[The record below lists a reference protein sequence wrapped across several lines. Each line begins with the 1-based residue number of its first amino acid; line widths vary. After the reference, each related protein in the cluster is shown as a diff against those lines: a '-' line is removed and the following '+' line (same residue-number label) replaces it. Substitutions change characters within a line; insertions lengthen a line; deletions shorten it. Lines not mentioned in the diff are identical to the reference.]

1 MGSDGQDGGSY
12 GGSLVGTDPIGRFTY
27 TLSGLGGGEGTWR
40 GESLSLLYRGWR
52 PAVGAELFSFTHDP
66 SELEPGEDG
75 FAVDPELDARYLG
88 GAMSIEY
95 PYAGTAS
102 RWRLRAGGSAGS
114 LELGD
119 GEGDVGRLLA
129 YVEPGIGFSRSRGR
143 QSISGSLSL
152 HGSVGRTGDAE
163 WRRGVA
169 TGVLGVGLF
178 GFNARGQVT
187 YGRVNDD
194 APRWERFTAG
204 GVAQTLFDR
213 AILSQRLP
221 MPAARFG
228 VVEGSELLS
237 YRASTGIFGL
247 TAYYWGA
254 TADPDREEWYR
265 VAGVETTQTV
275 DAVSIIGIPAFRFTA
290 GVGYPLDAP
299 DRHELNV
306 YTAITFR
313 P

>member
-1 MGSDGQDGGSY
+1 
-12 GGSLVGTDPIGRFTY
+12 
-27 TLSGLGGGEGTWR
+27 
-40 GESLSLLYRGWR
+40 
-52 PAVGAELFSFTHDP
+52 VGAELFSFTHDP
-66 SELEPGEDG
+66 SELEPAENG
-75 FAVDPELDARYLG
+75 FSVDPELDATYLG
-88 GAMSIEY
+88 GAVSIEY
-95 PYAGTAS
+95 PYAGTPS

-114 LELGD
+114 LDLVDAE
-119 GEGDVGRLLA
+119 GEMTRLLA
-129 YVEPGIGFSRSRGR
+129 YVAQGVAFSRSRGR
-143 QSISGSLSL
+143 QSISGSLWL
-152 HGSVGRTGDAE
+152 HGSAGRTGDAN

-178 GFNARGQVT
+178 GFNARGQAT

-204 GVAQTLFDR
+204 GIPQTLFDP

-228 VVEGSELLS
+228 VVEGSEFLS
-237 YRASTGIFGL
+237 YRASTGISSL

-254 TADPDREEWYR
+254 TADPDREDWYR

-275 DAVSIIGIPAFRFTA
+275 PAVSIIGLPSFRFTA

-306 YTAITFR
+306 YTSITFR